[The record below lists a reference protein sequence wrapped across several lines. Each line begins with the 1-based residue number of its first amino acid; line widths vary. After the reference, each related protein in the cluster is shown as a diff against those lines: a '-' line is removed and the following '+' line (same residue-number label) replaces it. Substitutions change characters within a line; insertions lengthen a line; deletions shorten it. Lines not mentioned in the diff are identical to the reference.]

1 MRVFHPILGNL
12 VKRGWGSWGGWGD
25 GGDGGDGGDVQHL
38 DLRCY
43 PLLFV
48 VTTSVV
54 AALLGISQVTPRYQ
68 A

>member
-1 MRVFHPILGNL
+1 
-12 VKRGWGSWGGWGD
+12 
-25 GGDGGDGGDVQHL
+25 
-38 DLRCY
+38 LRCY